1 MPEVPRVQGPGGPM
15 DSGGKGKVP
24 TDSDKFKEMMK
35 VEKVN
40 EVDPEEKK
48 KRKRREE
55 QEDEGEELAPPP
67 AARPL
72 VKDTIL
78 TPQEKDMKI
87 GSARAEGPLKASTTP
102 PSEDSPT
109 TSQATPRQP
118 GATVPAES
126 SPEDQETK
134 TGQLQTQQNV
144 SLTPKSSDQKA
155 AQELQKP
162 EESAEGL
169 IAARA
174 KEKSKEFE
182 KAGNEEI
189 TKTLGPS
196 EGTLD
201 VKKKRK
207 DDSNL
212 QTFSGESPISTPF
225 TEGQSLPL
233 ASVSGLPSY
242 ISPQVYALFEK
253 MVGVITVMV
262 ESDVKETSITLNS
275 PEFATSPFFGSQ
287 IIIQEYSTA
296 PNQFNIQIIG
306 NSDAVKIFE
315 GNAQD
320 LLASLNSGKYNFRI
334 NRLDV
339 GEKPLFRRKEK
350 LSDEK
355 RDNLG

>member
-67 AARPL
+67 AARPF

-87 GSARAEGPLKASTTP
+87 GTARAEGPLKASAAP
-102 PSEDSPT
+102 PSEEPPT
-109 TSQATPRQP
+109 TSQAAPTQT
-118 GATVPAES
+118 GAANPPES
-126 SPEDQETK
+126 SPEDQEMK
-134 TGQLQTQQNV
+134 TSQVETQQGV
-144 SLTPKSSDQKA
+144 SLTPKSPGQKA
-155 AQELQKP
+155 GQELQKP
-162 EESAEGL
+162 GESAEGFL
-169 IAARA
+169 AARA
-174 KEKSKEFE
+174 KEK
-182 KAGNEEI
+182 NEEI
-189 TKTLGPS
+189 DKAVSEEMTKTLGPS
-196 EGTLD
+196 EEAPGE
-201 VKKKRK
+201 KKKRK
-207 DDSNL
+207 DDSSN
-212 QTFSGESPISTPF
+212 QPISGEAPISTPL
-225 TEGQSLPL
+225 TDGQAFPL

-242 ISPQVYALFEK
+242 ISPQIYALFEK

-275 PEFATSPFFGSQ
+275 PEFASSAFFGSQ

-306 NSDAVKIFE
+306 NADAVKIFE

-339 GEKPLFRRKEK
+339 GEKPLVRRKEK